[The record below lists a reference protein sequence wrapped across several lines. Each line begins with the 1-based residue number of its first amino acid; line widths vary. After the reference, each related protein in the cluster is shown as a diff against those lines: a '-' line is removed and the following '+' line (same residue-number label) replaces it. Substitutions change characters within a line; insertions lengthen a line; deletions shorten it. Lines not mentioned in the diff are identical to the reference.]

1 MYRNHVIDIEL
12 SSNAASFGE
21 VQCSLH
27 NKFARAESSATPE
40 YTYMLAVASSAGA
53 CNKTM
58 TRSVEIRRSYCDV
71 KLHSSLSIEWYLHDS
86 EGVRRTIMNFKTKK

>member
-1 MYRNHVIDIEL
+1 MIDIEL

-40 YTYMLAVASSAGA
+40 YTYTLAVASSAGA

-58 TRSVEIRRSYCDV
+58 TRSVEIRCSYREF
-71 KLHSSLSIEWYLHDS
+71 LHMIKNLVNTEINR
-86 EGVRRTIMNFKTKK
+86 V